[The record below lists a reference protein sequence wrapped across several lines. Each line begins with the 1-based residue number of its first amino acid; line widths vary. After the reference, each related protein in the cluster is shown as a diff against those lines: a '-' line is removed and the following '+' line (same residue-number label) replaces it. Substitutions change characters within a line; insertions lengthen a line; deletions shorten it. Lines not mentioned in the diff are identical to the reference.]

1 MKAYHFTANALRDGS
16 PIPPV
21 GEWLTYEGNV
31 RICCSGLHASYD
43 PFDALHYAPGA
54 TLHQVE
60 VEQIVEEQGDKLVC
74 RRRKIV
80 KTVDATA
87 LIRKF
92 ACECALSVIHLWNA
106 PDVVKRYLETQNE
119 SLRQEAYN
127 AAYVACKVAH
137 ATSYVASYAAHAASY
152 AASNAAHATSYAASN
167 AARVASKA
175 AWEASYVAY
184 AASDVASNAAYV
196 AYVASYAVREQQRIR
211 FNQLV
216 AEAFGE

>member
-127 AAYVACKVAH
+127 AAYVACNA
-137 ATSYVASYAAHAASY
+137 AYVASYAAREASYVASNAAYAASY
-152 AASNAAHATSYAASN
+152 A
-167 AARVASKA
+167 
-175 AWEASYVAY
+175 AY
-184 AASDVASNAAYV
+184 AASDVASNATK
-196 AYVASYAVREQQRIR
+196 EQQRIR

-216 AEAFGE
+216 GEAFNVKR

>member
-106 PDVVKRYLETQNE
+106 PDVVKRYLETQDE

-127 AAYVACKVAH
+127 AAYAAYVACKAAH
-137 ATSYVASYAAHAASY
+137 ATSYVAYNAAY
-152 AASNAAHATSYAASN
+152 AASNAAYAASNAASYAAREASYVAYVASNVARKMASNAAYATSYAASN
-167 AARVASKA
+167 
-175 AWEASYVAY
+175 
-184 AASDVASNAAYV
+184 
-196 AYVASYAVREQQRIR
+196 AVREQQRIR